1 MSPGPVCGAG
11 DSLHPLVTL
20 PATIRLNPELR
31 PAPSKQRA
39 AMKVSD
45 NDFVL
50 RVSCGAAEATDPR
63 QSKAVHRSIKKRLV
77 VFLISRD
84 SRGRP
89 QPPSPPRA
97 EHSAGVR
104 GGHLLRGRTL
114 GLLPG
119 TSKEY
124 MQQH

>member
-50 RVSCGAAEATDPR
+50 RVSCGAAEAADPR

-77 VFLISRD
+77 VGLMSW
-84 SRGRP
+84 
-89 QPPSPPRA
+89 PR
-97 EHSAGVR
+97 
-104 GGHLLRGRTL
+104 
-114 GLLPG
+114 
-119 TSKEY
+119 
-124 MQQH
+124 Q